1 MVKGHIMEFV
11 PESVRVA
18 LQLPPSEED
27 PQSYTHRVN
36 TDQRLNQLTTSI
48 GELISSV
55 DQLRLEHLD
64 HFALFY
70 QMMEQQPLSPRF
82 GFGSIEVIGICLAF
96 PFVLLEE
103 GQVRA
108 GRIEGLLSDLKL
120 IFFDF
125 RLGRFVEGDVDS
137 WHDMC
142 RKLRVFYDL
151 NSQKGELDEL
161 IERHKSIFIDY
172 TEEELVN
179 KVDYFCRFSVKKEE
193 VAQLILQCP
202 KILKLDLEKPV
213 FNVMKLLTH
222 FGLSTEDMKEVSRSY
237 GHVMGTNKMANLP
250 NVMKALGL
258 QEWFLK
264 KIKDGNHMLLVDYI
278 RRYPKEEQDLD
289 YQEGL
294 RIIRI
299 LKTWVHNIGKLNF
312 LLGLGFG
319 ENTLSINLLNHL
331 HGTSTTQKI
340 RLSHTFKD

>member
-1 MVKGHIMEFV
+1 MVFE
-11 PESVRVA
+11 
-18 LQLPPSEED
+18 LLPRD
-27 PQSYTHRVN
+27 KMFFFKDV
-36 TDQRLNQLTTSI
+36 I
-48 GELISSV
+48 
-55 DQLRLEHLD
+55 
-64 HFALFY
+64 LFDDACT
-70 QMMEQQPLSPRF
+70 LCDFRF

-125 RLGRFVEGDVDS
+125 RLG
-137 WHDMC
+137 
-142 RKLRVFYDL
+142 
-151 NSQKGELDEL
+151 
-161 IERHKSIFIDY
+161 
-172 TEEELVN
+172 
-179 KVDYFCRFSVKKEE
+179 RFSVKKEE